1 MPDTLFIRNSEA
13 LHAIYSTKPSV
24 MKSAHYRVLE
34 ANVASTF
41 SLRGGHEHAW
51 RRRLVSTALSEK
63 ARRGMDSRIAVHV
76 RKFCDIVFSKEAK
89 TLGKPM
95 DMSEWCSY
103 LTFDLMADLVFSASY
118 NLLGNERFRHMPHVI
133 DKSNVRMSV
142 LVYLPFIA
150 WYKYIDAFIFKEAAI
165 ARYRFMRFVIRA
177 VRERADRAIGKWS
190 QQSLDPCPPRND
202 IYSALAIAKDPDT
215 GKGFSTQE
223 MISESITLVVAGSD
237 TTSTAISSTFF
248 YLADNKHAYDKVTQ
262 EVREAFKNKPF
273 GEEGVASGPELSDC
287 AYLRACV
294 DEALRMS
301 PPNGAALTR
310 EVMAGG
316 LNIGDHHLPAGTV
329 VSVPVYAI
337 HHDPRYFEEPFS
349 YRPERWVEDDGTGSI
364 KRARS
369 VFNPFSMG
377 IRGCLGRS
385 LAYHEI
391 LTTVATVLYF
401 GDFQFAEG
409 DLGKVGRGSP
419 QAEYGRHRENEYQL
433 CDHLS
438 GQKNGPW
445 LRFTRRDI
453 VD

>member
-1 MPDTLFIRNSEA
+1 
-13 LHAIYSTKPSV
+13 

-76 RKFCDIVFSKEAK
+76 RKFCDIVFPKEAK

-150 WYKYIDAFIFKEAAI
+150 LYKYIDAFIFKEAAI

-349 YRPERWVEDDGTGSI
+349 YRPERWVDDDGTGSI